1 MFILLLIFVLHLKTK
16 IKIMKK
22 IYLFTSM
29 LFLLIGFTSN
39 AQVVIS
45 QVYGGGGNAG
55 ATYTHDFIELFN
67 RGTTPQNLT
76 GWSVQYTSATG
87 TAWTSKTDLP
97 NVTLQPGQYYLIL
110 EATNAAVGIALPT
123 PDLNGISSASTPV
136 SGIAISGTTGKVV
149 LASSTTFVTGANPVD
164 SQVVDKVG
172 FGTTPNG
179 FEGTGPTGAL
189 ISATT
194 SAQRLNNGCTDAN
207 NNPTDFIVSAP
218 NPRNTSTAISICST
232 APSISIIS
240 PSNATIYNP
249 LTTSVTVNLSV
260 SNFTVAN
267 GTGTGHI
274 HYTVDGGTPV
284 MKYDTTPIVLN
295 GLAVGSHTVV
305 VALVDNNHAAL
316 SPAVSATTQFTIAAA
331 PSIANIG
338 ALRAGTLNGYYTLA
352 GTAVV
357 SHVRTPAGTVAIS
370 TTRNQKFIQD
380 ATGGILIDDS
390 AGKITTTFVVGDSMN
405 NILGQLVD
413 YNGVLEFVPL
423 QNQTVV
429 SSGNT
434 LTPQNITIAA
444 LNANVNTYESTLV
457 SFNNITITGVSTVTA
472 GVTTVTPLTAGQI
485 FATATNYNVSD
496 GTTNGILRTGFA
508 EANYIGATIPTGA
521 FNITALGYDNV
532 SSATPPV
539 LTPQFIPRN
548 AADFSV
554 TLQTQN
560 NEIAGLKVYPNPVS
574 NGVLHVESNLNTERI
589 ISLYDVLGKEVIKTT
604 TSNTTINI
612 ANLNSGIYFVKI
624 TEGGKT
630 ATKKLVV
637 K

>member
-1 MFILLLIFVLHLKTK
+1 
-16 IKIMKK
+16 
-22 IYLFTSM
+22 M
-29 LFLLIGFTSN
+29 LFLFIGFTSN

-87 TAWTSKTDLP
+87 TTWTSKTDLP
-97 NVTLQPGQYYLIL
+97 NVTLQPGQYYLIQ

-123 PDLNGISSASTPV
+123 PDLNGISSSSTPAT
-136 SGIAISGTTGKVV
+136 GIAISGSTGKVV
-149 LASSTTFVTGANPVD
+149 LANSTTFVTGANPVD

-172 FGTTPNG
+172 FGTTPTG
-179 FEGTGPTGAL
+179 YEGTGPTGAV

-194 SAQRLNNGCTDAN
+194 SALRLNNGCTDSN
-207 NNPTDFIVSAP
+207 NNPTDFIVATP
-218 NPRNTSTAISICST
+218 TPRNTSTAIAVCST
-232 APSISIIS
+232 APNVTITS
-240 PSNATIYNP
+240 PVNATIYNP
-249 LTTSVTVNLSV
+249 LTTSVTVNVSV

-274 HYTVDGGTPV
+274 HYTVDGGATV

-305 VALVDNNHAAL
+305 VSLVDNNHAAL
-316 SPAVSATTQFTIAAA
+316 SPAASATTQFTIAA
-331 PSIANIG
+331 STNVANIA
-338 ALRAGTLNGYYTLA
+338 ALRAGTLNGYYTLT

-357 SHVRTPAGTVAIS
+357 SHVRTPAGTVTVT

-380 ATGGILIDDS
+380 ATGGVLIDDS
-390 AGKITTTFVVGDSMN
+390 AGKITTPFAVGDSMN
-405 NILGQLVD
+405 NVLGQLID
-413 YNGVLEFVPL
+413 FNGILEFVPL

-444 LNANVNTYESTLV
+444 LNANVNTYESKLI
-457 SFNNITITGVSTVTA
+457 SFNGITITGTVVA
-472 GVTTVTPLTAGQI
+472 GVVTPLTAGQV
-485 FATATNYNVSD
+485 FTTSTNYDVFD
-496 GTTNGILRTGFA
+496 GTTHGVLRTGFA

-532 SSATPPV
+532 STATPPV

-554 TLQTQN
+554 TLQAQN

-574 NGVLHVESNLNTERI
+574 NGVLHVESNLNTERT
-589 ISLYDVLGKEVIKTT
+589 ISLYDVLGKEVMKTT

-612 ANLNSGIYFVKI
+612 TNLNSGIYIVKI

>member
-1 MFILLLIFVLHLKTK
+1 
-16 IKIMKK
+16 
-22 IYLFTSM
+22 M
-29 LFLLIGFTSN
+29 LFLFIGFTSN

-45 QVYGGGGNAG
+45 QVYGGGGNTG
-55 ATYTHDFIELFN
+55 APLNRDFIELFN
-67 RGTTPQNLT
+67 RGTAAVDVSGYTIQYNSST
-76 GWSVQYTSATG
+76 GTSAWLFNTIPAGAIIQPGKYYLIAFGAAGTVGTALPTADFDSTAAGFLALSATG
-87 TAWTSKTDLP
+87 GRVALSNLATAIPAGCPPAGSTID
-97 NVTLQPGQYYLIL
+97 Y
-110 EATNAAVGIALPT
+110 VGY
-123 PDLNGISSASTPV
+123 
-136 SGIAISGTTGKVV
+136 GTG
-149 LASSTTFVTGANPVD
+149 NC
-164 SQVVDKVG
+164 
-172 FGTTPNG
+172 
-179 FEGTGPTGAL
+179 FEGTA
-189 ISATT
+189 ATT
-194 SAQRLNNGCTDAN
+194 APSNTTAIIRLNGGCTDNNAN
-207 NNPTDFIVSAP
+207 NTDFLVGAP
-218 NPRNTSTAISICST
+218 APRNSSTAASICST
-232 APSISIIS
+232 APNIAITS
-240 PSNATIYNP
+240 PVNATIYNP
-249 LTTSVTVNLSV
+249 LTTSVTVNVSV

-274 HYTVDGGTPV
+274 HYTVDGGATV
-284 MKYDTTPIVLN
+284 MKYDTAPIVLN

-305 VALVDNNHAAL
+305 VSLVDNNHAAL
-316 SPAVSATTQFTIAAA
+316 SPAASATTQFTIAAA
-331 PSIANIG
+331 PSVANIA
-338 ALRAGTLNGYYTLA
+338 ALRAGTLNGYYTLT

-357 SHVRTPAGTVAIS
+357 SHVRTPAGTVTVT

-380 ATGGILIDDS
+380 ATGGVLIDDS
-390 AGKITTTFVVGDSMN
+390 AGKITTPFAAGDSMN
-405 NILGQLVD
+405 NVLGQLID
-413 YNGVLEFVPL
+413 FNGILEFVPL

-457 SFNNITITGVSTVTA
+457 SFNGITITGTVVA
-472 GVTTVTPLTAGQI
+472 GVVTPLTAGQV
-485 FATATNYNVSD
+485 FTTSTNYDVFD
-496 GTTNGILRTGFA
+496 GTTHGVLRTGFA

-532 SSATPPV
+532 STATPPV

-554 TLQTQN
+554 TLQAQN

-574 NGVLHVESNLNTERI
+574 NGVLHVESNLNTERT
-589 ISLYDVLGKEVIKTT
+589 ISLYDVLGKEVMKTT

-612 ANLNSGIYFVKI
+612 TNLNSGIYIVKI

>member
-1 MFILLLIFVLHLKTK
+1 
-16 IKIMKK
+16 
-22 IYLFTSM
+22 M
-29 LFLLIGFTSN
+29 LFLFIGFTSN

-87 TAWTSKTDLP
+87 TTWTSKTDLP
-97 NVTLQPGQYYLIL
+97 NVTLQPGQYYLIQ

-123 PDLNGISSASTPV
+123 PDLNGISSSSTPAT
-136 SGIAISGTTGKVV
+136 GIAISGSTGKVV
-149 LASSTTFVTGANPVD
+149 LANSTTFVTGANPVD

-172 FGTTPNG
+172 FGTTPTG
-179 FEGTGPTGAL
+179 YEGTGPTGAV

-194 SAQRLNNGCTDAN
+194 SALRLNNGCTDSN
-207 NNPTDFIVSAP
+207 NNPTDFIVATP
-218 NPRNTSTAISICST
+218 TPRNTSTAIAVCST
-232 APSISIIS
+232 APNIAITS
-240 PSNATIYNP
+240 PVNATIYNP
-249 LTTSVTVNLSV
+249 LTTSVTVNVSV

-274 HYTVDGGTPV
+274 HYTVDGGATV
-284 MKYDTTPIVLN
+284 MKYDTAPIVLN
-295 GLAVGSHTVV
+295 GLTVGSHTVV
-305 VALVDNNHAAL
+305 VTLVDNAHAPL
-316 SPAVSATTQFTIAAA
+316 SPAASATTQFTIAAFTNV
-331 PSIANIG
+331 ANIS
-338 ALRAGTLNGYYTLA
+338 ALRAGTLNGYYTLTGNA
-352 GTAVV
+352 IV
-357 SHVRTPAGTVAIS
+357 SHVRTPAGTVTVN

-390 AGKITTTFVVGDSMN
+390 AGKITTPFALGDSMN
-405 NILGQLVD
+405 NVSGQLVD
-413 YNGVLEFVPL
+413 FNGILELVPL

-444 LNANVNTYESTLV
+444 LNANVNTYESKLI
-457 SFNNITITGVSTVTA
+457 SFNGITITGTVSA
-472 GVTTVTPLTAGQI
+472 GVVTPLTAGQV
-485 FATATNYNVSD
+485 FTTSTNYNVFD
-496 GTTNGILRTGFA
+496 GTTNGVLRTGFA
-508 EANYIGATIPTGA
+508 EANYIGATIPTVA

-532 SSATPPV
+532 STANPPV

-548 AADFSV
+548 SADFSV
-554 TLQTQN
+554 TLLQTQN

-574 NGVLHVESNLNTERI
+574 NGVLHVESNLNLERT
-589 ISLYDVLGKEVIKTT
+589 ISLFDVLGKQVISTT

-612 ANLNSGIYFVKI
+612 ANLNSGIYIVKI

>member
-1 MFILLLIFVLHLKTK
+1 
-16 IKIMKK
+16 MKK

-29 LFLLIGFTSN
+29 LFLLIGVTSN

-45 QVYGGGGNAG
+45 QVYGGGGNSG
-55 ATYTHDFIELFN
+55 AIYSHDFIELFN

-87 TAWTSKTDLP
+87 TSWTSKTDLP
-97 NVTLQPGQYYLIL
+97 NVTLQPGQYYLIQ
-110 EATNAAVGIALPT
+110 EASNAAVGIALPT
-123 PDLNGISSASTPV
+123 PDLNGISSASTPAT
-136 SGIAISGTTGKVV
+136 GIAISGTTGKVV

-179 FEGTGPTGAL
+179 FEGTGPTGAV

-194 SAQRLNNGCTDAN
+194 SAQRLNNGCTDSN
-207 NNPTDFIVSAP
+207 NNANDFIVAAP
-218 NPRNTSTAISICST
+218 NPRNTSTAIAICST
-232 APSISIIS
+232 APSISIVS

-274 HYTVDGGTPV
+274 HYTVDSGATV

-295 GLAVGSHTVV
+295 GLAVGSHTIVV
-305 VALVDNNHAAL
+305 SLVDNNHAPL
-316 SPAVSATTQFTIAAA
+316 SPAASATTQFTIAA
-331 PSIANIG
+331 STNVANIA
-338 ALRAGTLNGYYTLA
+338 ALRAGTLNAYYTLT
-352 GTAVV
+352 GNAVV
-357 SHVRTPAGTVAIS
+357 SHVRTPAGTVTVN

-390 AGKITTTFVVGDSMN
+390 AGKITTPFAIGDSMSN
-405 NILGQLVD
+405 VLGQLID
-413 YNGVLEFVPL
+413 FNGILELVPL

-434 LTPQNITIAA
+434 LTPENISIAA
-444 LNANVNTYESTLV
+444 LNANVNNYESKLI
-457 SFNNITITGVSTVTA
+457 SFNNITITGTVVA
-472 GVTTVTPLTAGQI
+472 GVVTQLTPGQVFTTS
-485 FATATNYNVSD
+485 TNYNVFD
-496 GTTNGILRTGFA
+496 GTTNGVLRTGFA

-548 AADFSV
+548 SADFSV
-554 TLQTQN
+554 TLLQTQN
-560 NEIAGLKVYPNPVS
+560 NEIAGLRVYPNPVS
-574 NGVLHVESNLNTERI
+574 NGVLHVESNLNTERT
-589 ISLYDVLGKEVIKTT
+589 ISLYDVLGKEVMKTT

-612 ANLNSGIYFVKI
+612 GNLNSGIYIVKI
-624 TEGGKT
+624 TEGGNT

>member
-1 MFILLLIFVLHLKTK
+1 
-16 IKIMKK
+16 
-22 IYLFTSM
+22 M
-29 LFLLIGFTSN
+29 LFLFIGFTSN

-45 QVYGGGGNAG
+45 QVYGGGGNTG
-55 ATYTHDFIELFN
+55 AQYLNDFVELFN
-67 RGTTPQNLT
+67 RGTATVDIS
-76 GWSVQYTSATG
+76 GWSVQYASATG
-87 TAWTSKTDLP
+87 TAWQVNSIPASTSIA
-97 NVTLQPGQYYLIL
+97 PGKYYLIKL
-110 EATNAAVGIALPT
+110 AAGTTSGVALPT
-123 PDLNGISSASTPV
+123 PDLDVTTSPMNL
-136 SGIAISGTTGKVV
+136 SGTAGKVALV
-149 LASSTTFVTGANPVD
+149 NSATALA
-164 SQVVDKVG
+164 
-172 FGTTPNG
+172 GTTLTVGTYVDMVGYGPTATYY
-179 FEGTGPTGAL
+179 EGTAAVAIL
-189 ISATT
+189 SNTT
-194 SAQRLNNGCTDAN
+194 SAIRLNGGCTDNNAN
-207 NNPTDFIVSAP
+207 NTDFLVGAP
-218 NPRNTSTAISICST
+218 APRNSSTAASICST
-232 APSISIIS
+232 APNIAITS
-240 PSNATIYNP
+240 PVNATIYNP
-249 LTTSVTVNLSV
+249 LTTSVTVNVSV

-274 HYTVDGGTPV
+274 HYTVDGGATV

-305 VALVDNNHAAL
+305 VSLVDNNHAAL
-316 SPAVSATTQFTIAAA
+316 SPAASATTQFTIAAA
-331 PSIANIG
+331 PSVANIA
-338 ALRAGTLNGYYTLA
+338 ALRAGTLNGYYTLT

-357 SHVRTPAGTVAIS
+357 SHVRTPAGTVTVT

-380 ATGGILIDDS
+380 ATGGVLIDDS
-390 AGKITTTFVVGDSMN
+390 AGKITTPFAVGDSMN
-405 NILGQLVD
+405 NVLGQLID
-413 YNGVLEFVPL
+413 FNGILEFVPL

-444 LNANVNTYESTLV
+444 LNANVNTYESKLI
-457 SFNNITITGVSTVTA
+457 SFNGITITGTVVA
-472 GVTTVTPLTAGQI
+472 GVVTPLTAGQV
-485 FATATNYNVSD
+485 FTTSTNYDVFD
-496 GTTNGILRTGFA
+496 GTTHGVLRTGFA

-532 SSATPPV
+532 STATPPV

-554 TLQTQN
+554 TLQAQN

-574 NGVLHVESNLNTERI
+574 NGVLHVESNLNTERT
-589 ISLYDVLGKEVIKTT
+589 ISLYDVLGKEVMKTT

-612 ANLNSGIYFVKI
+612 ANLNSGIYIVKI

>member
-1 MFILLLIFVLHLKTK
+1 
-16 IKIMKK
+16 MKK
-22 IYLFTSM
+22 IYFFTSM
-29 LFLLIGFTSN
+29 LFLFIGFTSN

-45 QVYGGGGNAG
+45 QVYGGGGNTG
-55 ATYTHDFIELFN
+55 AQYLNDFVELFN
-67 RGTTPQNLT
+67 RGTATVDIS
-76 GWSVQYTSATG
+76 GWSVQYASATG
-87 TAWTSKTDLP
+87 TAWQVNSIPASTSIA
-97 NVTLQPGQYYLIL
+97 PGKYYLIKL
-110 EATNAAVGIALPT
+110 AAGTTSGVALPT
-123 PDLNGISSASTPV
+123 PDLDVTTSPMNL
-136 SGIAISGTTGKVV
+136 SGTTGKVALV
-149 LASSTTFVTGANPVD
+149 NSATALA
-164 SQVVDKVG
+164 
-172 FGTTPNG
+172 GTTLTVGTYVDMVGYGPTATYY
-179 FEGTGPTGAL
+179 EGTAAVAIL
-189 ISATT
+189 SNTT
-194 SAQRLNNGCTDAN
+194 AAIRLNGGCTDNNAN
-207 NNPTDFIVSAP
+207 NTDFLVGAP
-218 NPRNTSTAISICST
+218 APRNSSTAASICST
-232 APSISIIS
+232 APNIAITS
-240 PSNATIYNP
+240 PVNATIYNP
-249 LTTSVTVNLSV
+249 LTTSVTVNVSV

-274 HYTVDGGTPV
+274 HYTVDGGATV

-305 VALVDNNHAAL
+305 VSLVDNNHAAL
-316 SPAVSATTQFTIAAA
+316 SPAASATTQFTIAAA
-331 PSIANIG
+331 PSVANIA
-338 ALRAGTLNGYYTLA
+338 ALRAGTLNGYYTLT

-357 SHVRTPAGTVAIS
+357 SHVRTPAGTVTVT

-380 ATGGILIDDS
+380 ATGGVLIDDS
-390 AGKITTTFVVGDSMN
+390 AGKITTPFAVGDSMN
-405 NILGQLVD
+405 NVLGQLID
-413 YNGVLEFVPL
+413 FNGILEFVPL

-444 LNANVNTYESTLV
+444 LNANVNTYESKLI
-457 SFNNITITGVSTVTA
+457 SFNGITITGTVVA
-472 GVTTVTPLTAGQI
+472 GVVTPLTAGQV
-485 FATATNYNVSD
+485 FTTSTNYDVFD
-496 GTTNGILRTGFA
+496 GTTHGVLRTGFA

-554 TLQTQN
+554 TLQAQN

-574 NGVLHVESNLNTERI
+574 NGVLHVESNLNTERT

-612 ANLNSGIYFVKI
+612 ANLNSGIYVVKI
-624 TEGGKT
+624 TEGEKT

>member
-1 MFILLLIFVLHLKTK
+1 
-16 IKIMKK
+16 MKK
-22 IYLFTSM
+22 IYFFTLM
-29 LFLLIGFTSN
+29 LFLFIGFTSN

-45 QVYGGGGNAG
+45 QVYGGGGNTG
-55 ATYTHDFIELFN
+55 AQYLNDFVELFN
-67 RGTTPQNLT
+67 RGTATVDIS
-76 GWSVQYTSATG
+76 GWSVQYASATG
-87 TAWTSKTDLP
+87 TAWQVNSIPASTSIA
-97 NVTLQPGQYYLIL
+97 PGKYYLIKL
-110 EATNAAVGIALPT
+110 AAGTTSGVALPT
-123 PDLNGISSASTPV
+123 PDLDVTTSPMNL
-136 SGIAISGTTGKVV
+136 SGTAGKVALV
-149 LASSTTFVTGANPVD
+149 NSATALA
-164 SQVVDKVG
+164 
-172 FGTTPNG
+172 GTTLTVGTYVDMVGYGPTATYY
-179 FEGTGPTGAL
+179 EGTAAVAIL
-189 ISATT
+189 SNTT
-194 SAQRLNNGCTDAN
+194 SAIRLNGGCTDNNAN
-207 NNPTDFIVSAP
+207 NTDFLVGAP
-218 NPRNTSTAISICST
+218 APRNSSTAASICST
-232 APSISIIS
+232 APNIAITS
-240 PSNATIYNP
+240 PVNATIYNP
-249 LTTSVTVNLSV
+249 LTTSVTVNVSV

-274 HYTVDGGTPV
+274 HYTVDGGATV

-305 VALVDNNHAAL
+305 VSLVDNNHAAL
-316 SPAVSATTQFTIAAA
+316 SPAASATTQFTIAAA
-331 PSIANIG
+331 PSVANIA
-338 ALRAGTLNGYYTLA
+338 ALRAGTLNGYYTLT

-357 SHVRTPAGTVAIS
+357 SHVRTPAGTVTVT

-380 ATGGILIDDS
+380 ATGGVLIDDS
-390 AGKITTTFVVGDSMN
+390 AGKITTPFAVGDSMN
-405 NILGQLVD
+405 NVLGQLID
-413 YNGVLEFVPL
+413 FNGILEFVPL

-444 LNANVNTYESTLV
+444 LNANVNTYESKLI
-457 SFNNITITGVSTVTA
+457 SFNGITITGTVVA
-472 GVTTVTPLTAGQI
+472 GVVTPLTAGQV
-485 FATATNYNVSD
+485 FTTSTNYDVFD
-496 GTTNGILRTGFA
+496 GTTHGVLRTGFA

-532 SSATPPV
+532 STATPPV

-554 TLQTQN
+554 TLQAQN

-574 NGVLHVESNLNTERI
+574 NGVLHVESNLNTERT
-589 ISLYDVLGKEVIKTT
+589 ISLYDVLGKEVMKTT

-612 ANLNSGIYFVKI
+612 ANLNSGIYIVKI